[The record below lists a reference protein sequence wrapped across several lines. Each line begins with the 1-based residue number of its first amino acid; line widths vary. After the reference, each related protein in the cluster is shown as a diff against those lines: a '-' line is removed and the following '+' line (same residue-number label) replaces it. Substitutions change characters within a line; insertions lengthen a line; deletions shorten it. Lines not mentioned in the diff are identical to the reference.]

1 MLLAS
6 LCLAA
11 LAQDV
16 PDEGPWAGD
25 PPPLSAPEEP
35 AGAAVPFAALIEL
48 EAQRAAPA
56 AFASYAQSKDAAVR
70 ARTARSL
77 GRLRSP
83 ESTEQ
88 LAILMGDPDPV
99 VRRAAAVALGFTP
112 ESERT
117 LLGAFGGETDPEARA
132 ALLVALGRQG
142 HAASLRVVLDALE
155 TPAPLLGSSP
165 EAAAAAH
172 AIGRMALRDVDG
184 VSRSE
189 VVDGLLVQIHRP
201 DLELRRQIAFA
212 LARMQPTSLLDDHL
226 DLLIDRIDAEGDPAT
241 RALLL
246 RALGTVQGQPGRI
259 AEVLQTAMAHPD
271 VGVRVAALRAGAS
284 AGWAGVAE
292 HLDADAPAVRL
303 QAIAAVGSI
312 SSLDHRALLLP
323 IVEAGATTRATEALA
338 LSHDTAVLEA
348 AAALRALA
356 EARVRLP
363 PTQVRALTA
372 PAAPTEVRA
381 AACLHVPSAQRLVEL
396 AVEGGELRVRTAAAM
411 ALVGRIGGP
420 RAPELADLLPMLAA
434 YDEQVVAVAA
444 GGVAE
449 LLTVT
454 ETDQRA
460 APPKLS
466 IPRDLDARLLAALA
480 EAEAPD
486 PLAELLRALE
496 ASYSR
501 RSSPP
506 RKAHGALHKRLST
519 LTTHPAGPVRDAAA
533 VLAERFGL
541 PVERAPSPLEVV
553 DLQLAVGAA
562 TARIRTEQGDVVVE
576 LLPDAAPIAVANFVG
591 LAQSGAFEGVRFHRV
606 VPDFVVQAGDPR
618 GDGLGGPGWSIPDE
632 VSALPYDEGTLG
644 MALAGPDTGGSQWFI
659 TLSPQP
665 HLDGDYTVF
674 GRVLQG
680 MPLLQEVHEGVQIR
694 RIEIESLRP
703 RS

>member
-1 MLLAS
+1 MLLPL

-11 LAQDV
+11 LAQGV
-16 PDEGPWAGD
+16 PDDGPWAGD
-25 PPPLSAPEEP
+25 PPPQSAPEE
-35 AGAAVPFAALIEL
+35 ATGAAVPFAALIEL

-56 AFASYAQSKDAAVR
+56 AFASYAQSKDAAIR

-77 GRLRSP
+77 GRLRNP

-88 LAILMGDPDPV
+88 LAILMGDQDPV

-117 LLGAFGGETDPEARA
+117 LLAAFAGESDPEARA
-132 ALLVALGRQG
+132 ALLGALGRQG

-165 EAAAAAH
+165 EAEAAAH

-189 VVDGLLVQIHRP
+189 VVDGLLIQLRRP
-201 DLELRRQIAFA
+201 ELELRRQIAFA

-226 DLLIDRIDAEGDPAT
+226 DLLIERIDAEGDPAT

-271 VGVRVAALRAGAS
+271 VGVRVAALRAGAA
-284 AGWAGVAE
+284 AGWAGVAD

-303 QAIAAVGSI
+303 QAIAAVGGI

-338 LSHDTAVLEA
+338 LSHDTAVLES

-356 EARVRLP
+356 EARVRLAP
-363 PTQVRALTA
+363 AQVRALTA

-420 RAPELADLLPMLAA
+420 RAPELAELLPMLAA

-449 LLTVT
+449 LLTLT
-454 ETDQRA
+454 ETDQK
-460 APPKLS
+460 APPKLT
-466 IPRDLDARLLAALA
+466 IPKDLDARLLAALA

-501 RSSPP
+501 RRSPP
-506 RKAHGALHKRLST
+506 RRAPGPLRERLST
-519 LTTHPAGPVRDAAA
+519 LTAHPAKPVRDAAA

-541 PVERAPSPLEVV
+541 SVERAPSPLDVV

-562 TARIRTEQGDVVVE
+562 TARIRTERGDVVVE

-694 RIEIESLRP
+694 RIEIETLPP